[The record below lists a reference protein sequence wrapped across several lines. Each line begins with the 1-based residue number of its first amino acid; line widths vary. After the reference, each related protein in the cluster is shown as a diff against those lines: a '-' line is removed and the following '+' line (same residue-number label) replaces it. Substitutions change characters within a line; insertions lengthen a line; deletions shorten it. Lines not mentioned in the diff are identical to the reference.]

1 MSFLRPS
8 TPRSTLRT
16 TPCFALQALSAA
28 ALTCAA
34 TSGWAA
40 PVEGPADMRFYDAPA
55 ALTGQHGDLIAYR
68 KTAVDLGTGAPATQ
82 AWTVK
87 YQSTDSRGAANV
99 VTGTVIVPT
108 TAWTGGGERPV
119 VSYAVGTHGL
129 AQRCAPSLQLTQG
142 KDYEAANIAAALKA
156 GYAVLVSDYQGYTN
170 GATPTYLA
178 GVSQGNAVLDIVRA
192 ATQVPSSGITSAAR
206 VAIWGYSQG
215 GQSAAWAAQRH
226 ATYAPGVKLTAVAA
240 GGVPADFPVTA
251 RYLDGNTGASF
262 LLGGVVGLAEQ
273 YPEAIPL
280 STLAN
285 ADGQATIERGKQ
297 QCVFEALF
305 DLQNDRLAQYTV
317 GNQSLDQLLAAKPEI
332 NAVVQAQ
339 NLGGE
344 KVSVPLYQYH
354 GKADEFIPLAQ
365 TVALKKRY
373 CSRFSNVTFDT
384 YPSEHIATQ
393 FQAAPYV
400 LSWLGDRFAGK
411 TTLGT
416 CLTLNAEPKSTAF
429 PPGGN
434 LVVALDKWPLTAS
447 VGLKTLGQT
456 VNLPEASTFTA
467 EADVTQTRLSGTLNV
482 PNFKQTISIV
492 GLPVSVGLQI
502 TPVGTTTGTVSLDT
516 QGQLKIRG
524 NAQANITITS
534 VLGIPFGECKTEKPV
549 DFPLTFDGPVSS
561 LGNGGLTFQG
571 TTSFPMIKGCFISG
585 ILSALMSGS
594 GQTYSFTVTP
604 PAPVRY

>member
-1 MSFLRPS
+1 MRTVPRFILRA
-8 TPRSTLRT
+8 L
-16 TPCFALQALSAA
+16 PCA
-28 ALTCAA
+28 ALACALGTA
-34 TSGWAA
+34 VAA
-40 PVEGPADMRFYDAPA
+40 PVEGPADMRFYDAPS
-55 ALTGQHGDLIAYR
+55 ALAGQHGDLISYR
-68 KTAVDLGTGAPATQ
+68 GTTVTLGSGAPTTK
-82 AWTVK
+82 AWNVM

-119 VSYAVGTHGL
+119 ISYAVGTHGL
-129 AQRCAPSLQLTQG
+129 AQRCAPSLQMNQG
-142 KDYEAANIAAALKA
+142 KDYESANIAAALAA

-170 GATPTYLA
+170 GAVPTYLA
-178 GVSQGNAVLDIVRA
+178 GASQGNAVLDIVRA
-192 ATQVPSSGITSAAR
+192 ATQVPLSGITSSAK

-215 GQSAAWAAQRH
+215 GQSAAWAAQRQ
-226 ATYAPGVKLTAVAA
+226 AAYAPGVKLTAVAA
-240 GGVPADFPVTA
+240 GGVPADFPTTA
-251 RYLDGNTGASF
+251 RYLDGSTGASF
-262 LLGGVVGLAEQ
+262 LLGGVVGLAQQ
-273 YPEAIPL
+273 YPDAIPL
-280 STLAN
+280 DTLAN
-285 ADGQATIERGKQ
+285 TDGKATIARGKT

-305 DLQNDRLAQYTV
+305 DLQNDKLSQYTV

-339 NLGGE
+339 NLGAD

-365 TVALKKRY
+365 TVALKKKY
-373 CSRFSNVTFDT
+373 CSKFSNVTFDT

-411 TTLGT
+411 STIGT
-416 CLTLNAEPKSTAF
+416 CLTLNAEPKSTAY

-434 LVVALDKWPLTAS
+434 LVVGLDKWPLTAS

-456 VNLPEASTFTA
+456 VNLPATSTFTA
-467 EADVTQTRLSGTLNV
+467 EADVTQPRLSGTLDV
-482 PNFKQTISIV
+482 PNFKQTIKII
-492 GLPVSVGLQI
+492 GLPISVGLQI
-502 TPVGTTTGTVSLDT
+502 TPVGSATGTVNLDNE
-516 QGQLKIRG
+516 GQLKIRG

-549 DFPLTFDGPVSS
+549 DFPLEFDGPVSS
-561 LGNGGLTFQG
+561 LGNGGLVFQG
-571 TTSFPMIKGCFISG
+571 TTSFPAIKGCFISA
-585 ILSALMSGS
+585 ILSALMSGN
-594 GQTYSFTVTP
+594 GQTYSFMVAP

>member
-1 MSFLRPS
+1 MKTVRFVLR
-8 TPRSTLRT
+8 
-16 TPCFALQALSAA
+16 ALPLA
-28 ALTCAA
+28 ALACALGTA
-34 TSGWAA
+34 SAA

-55 ALTGQHGDLIAYR
+55 SLAGQHGDLISYR
-68 KTAVDLGTGAPATQ
+68 GTTINLGAGSPTTK
-82 AWTVK
+82 AWNVL

-108 TAWTGGGERPV
+108 TPWSGSGERPV

-129 AQRCAPSLQLTQG
+129 AQRCAPSLQLNQG
-142 KDYEAANIAAALKA
+142 KDYEAANISAALKA
-156 GYAVLVSDYQGYTN
+156 GYAVLVSDYQGYTT

-178 GVSQGNAVLDIVRA
+178 GASQGNAVLDMVRA
-192 ATQVPSSGITSAAR
+192 ATQVPLSGTTRSAK

-215 GQSAAWAAQRH
+215 GQSAAWAAQRQ
-226 ATYAPGVKLTAVAA
+226 AAYAPGVKLTAVAA
-240 GGVPADFPVTA
+240 GGVPADFPTTA
-251 RYLDGNTGASF
+251 RYLDGSTGASF
-262 LLGGVVGLAEQ
+262 LLGGVIGLAQQ

-285 ADGQATIERGKQ
+285 ADGQATIARGKQ
-297 QCVFEALF
+297 QCVFESLF
-305 DLQNDRLAQYTV
+305 DLQNDKLSQYTV

-332 NAVVQAQ
+332 NTVVQAQ
-339 NLGGE
+339 NLGAD

-354 GKADEFIPLAQ
+354 GQADEFIPLAQ
-365 TVALKKRY
+365 TVALKKKY
-373 CSRFSNVTFDT
+373 CGKFSNVTFDT

-400 LSWLGDRFAGK
+400 LSWLADRFAGK

-416 CLTLNAEPKSTAF
+416 CLTLNSEPKSTAY

-434 LVVALDKWPLTAS
+434 LVVGLDKWPLTAS

-456 VNLPEASTFTA
+456 VNLPTTSTFTA
-467 EADVTQTRLSGTLNV
+467 EADVTQPRLSGTLNV
-482 PNFKQTISIV
+482 PAFKQTISII
-492 GLPVSVGLQI
+492 GLPISVGLQI
-502 TPVGTTTGTVSLDT
+502 TPVGNATGTVNLDT
-516 QGQLKIRG
+516 EGQLKIRG

-549 DFPLTFDGPVSS
+549 DFPLVFDGPVSS

-571 TTSFPMIKGCFISG
+571 TTTFPTIKGCMISA
-585 ILSALMSGS
+585 ILSAMMSGG
-594 GQTYSFTVTP
+594 GQTYSFTVAP

>member
-1 MSFLRPS
+1 MQTVRFVLR
-8 TPRSTLRT
+8 
-16 TPCFALQALSAA
+16 ALPLA
-28 ALTCAA
+28 ALACALGTA
-34 TSGWAA
+34 CAA

-55 ALTGQHGDLIAYR
+55 TLAGQHGDLISYR
-68 KTAVDLGTGAPATQ
+68 GTTVNLGAGSPTTK
-82 AWTVK
+82 AWNVL

-108 TAWTGGGERPV
+108 TPWTGGGERPV
-119 VSYAVGTHGL
+119 ISYAVGTHGL
-129 AQRCAPSLQLTQG
+129 AQRCAPSLQLSQG
-142 KDYEAANIAAALKA
+142 KDYEAANISAALKA

-178 GVSQGNAVLDIVRA
+178 GASQGNAVLDIVRA
-192 ATQVPSSGITSAAR
+192 ATQVPLSGITSSAK

-215 GQSAAWAAQRH
+215 GQSAAWAAQRQ
-226 ATYAPGVKLTAVAA
+226 AAYAPGVKLTAVAA
-240 GGVPADFPVTA
+240 GGVPADFPTTA
-251 RYLDGNTGASF
+251 RYLDGSTGASF
-262 LLGGVVGLAEQ
+262 LLGGVIGLAQQ

-285 ADGQATIERGKQ
+285 ADGQATIQRGKQ
-297 QCVFEALF
+297 QCVFESLF
-305 DLQNDRLAQYTV
+305 DLQNDKLSQYTV

-339 NLGGE
+339 NLGAD

-365 TVALKKRY
+365 TVALKKKY
-373 CSRFSNVTFDT
+373 CGKFSNVTFDT

-400 LSWLGDRFAGK
+400 LSWLADRFAGK

-416 CLTLNAEPKSTAF
+416 CLTLNAEPKSTAY

-434 LVVALDKWPLTAS
+434 LVVGLDKWPLTAS

-456 VNLPEASTFTA
+456 VNLPKESTFTA
-467 EADVTQTRLSGTLNV
+467 EADVTQPRLSGTLNV
-482 PNFKQTISIV
+482 PNFKQTISII
-492 GLPVSVGLQI
+492 GLPISVGLQI
-502 TPVGTTTGTVSLDT
+502 TPVGSATGTVNLDT
-516 QGQLKIRG
+516 EGQLKIRG

-549 DFPLTFDGPVSS
+549 DFPLVFDGPVSS

-571 TTSFPMIKGCFISG
+571 TTTFPTIKGCMISA

-594 GQTYSFTVTP
+594 GQTYSFTVAP